1 MSNEPV
7 SSVSSSSGAEAA
19 AETSTATAG
28 SPTKPAGEATAAT
41 TISSLE
47 DLKAKAPKVY
57 DAMMMSIAQNI
68 TSDMNT
74 HQQRIKEMNRKARQD
89 SGQD

>member
-1 MSNEPV
+1 MSNDPV
-7 SSVSSSSGAEAA
+7 SSVTSSSGTGAA

-28 SPTKPAGEATAAT
+28 APTKPAEASAAT

-47 DLKAKAPKVY
+47 DLKGKAPKVY

-68 TSDMNT
+68 TSDMNH
-74 HQQRIKEMNRKARQD
+74 HQQRIKEMNRQARQD
-89 SGQD
+89 AGQG

>member
-1 MSNEPV
+1 MSSEPV
-7 SSVSSSSGAEAA
+7 SSVSSSSGAESAS
-19 AETSTATAG
+19 ETSTATAG

-68 TSDMNT
+68 TSDMNS

-89 SGQD
+89 AGQG